1 MKITIIAGSNH
12 GAATSTRLATYIQ
25 FLATQEQHDV
35 TLIDLYRTPLP
46 FYTPEDDGDNHEAL
60 GAFKQAML
68 SAEAIVLA
76 TPEYHSGIS
85 GVLKNAL
92 DHVGKDH
99 FNDKAVLSV
108 SSSGGAVA
116 VSSLTQLQTVVRNLH
131 GINCPEWISIGGDQR
146 KSFRTDVGFEDIHP
160 DVEKRIRR
168 VVTYFLG
175 LAEQLSVQKN
185 V

>member
-1 MKITIIAGSNH
+1 M
-12 GAATSTRLATYIQ
+12 
-25 FLATQEQHDV
+25 ATQEQHNV

-46 FYTPEDDGDNHEAL
+46 FYTPEDDGDNDQDL

-92 DHVGKDH
+92 DHIGQDH
-99 FNDKAVLSV
+99 FNNKAVLSV

-116 VSSLTQLQTVVRNLH
+116 VNSLTQLQTVVRNLH

-146 KSFRTDVGFEDIHP
+146 KSFRGDVGFEDIHP
-160 DVEKRIRR
+160 DVDKRVRR
-168 VVTYFLG
+168 VVGSFLR
-175 LAEQLSVQKN
+175 LAEQLSGRTN
-185 V
+185 VFLHKRTRLKWTA